1 MKSKTLAN
9 PVRGRRLRRPAVQRK
24 RAGAATR
31 IYERWDQERIVS
43 RIREIHRQGGRLAH
57 SQAPARLVGAA
68 LVYFGSWRQAIESAG
83 LDYKS
88 IRLPNNHGKLG
99 ERVIAMLRRGAASGR
114 TGVGTRGFI
123 TRLQAEQVR
132 RRFGTVRA
140 AILAAGLDADA
151 LGFPARVR
159 YNNDDAIAGELR
171 KLMREFPNMKMAEF
185 GARNVA
191 EALKRR
197 HGSLQAG
204 LRALGIEGWPRQRN
218 FPLPS
223 REEVVAAI
231 QERHRRGDSMNVASA
246 MGNERRLVKAA
257 YKRFGTWRAAMRA
270 AGLHGEISDVD
281 WDRARV
287 RAELNGRSLRGEPVD
302 ERAIRQ
308 DDPALWRGIVDRYGG
323 FADALRDVHRARRR
337 SASRSG
343 APRHGRERPR

>member
-1 MKSKTLAN
+1 MKSKTLAI
-9 PVRGRRLRRPAVQRK
+9 PARGRRLRHRRVQRK
-24 RAGAATR
+24 RAGAVVR
-31 IYERWDQERIVS
+31 IYERWDCERIVG
-43 RIREIHRQGGRLAH
+43 RIREIHRQGGELAH
-57 SQAPARLVGAA
+57 SKAPARLVGAA
-68 LVYFGSWRQAIESAG
+68 LVYFGSWRRAIESAG

-88 IRLPNNHGKLG
+88 IRLPNNYGKLG

-114 TGVGTRGFI
+114 AGVGPKGFI
-123 TRLQAEQVR
+123 TSSQAERAR

-151 LGFPARVR
+151 LGFPPRVR
-159 YNNDDAIAGELR
+159 YNTDDAIIRELR
-171 KLMREFPNMKMAEF
+171 KLMREFPNMTIAEF

-231 QERHRRGDSMNVASA
+231 RERHRRGDSMNVAAA
-246 MGNERRLVKAA
+246 MASERRLVKAA

-270 AGLHGEISDVD
+270 AGLHAEIKDVD

-308 DDPALWRGIVDRYGG
+308 DDPALWRGIVERYGD
-323 FADALRDVHRARRR
+323 FAGALRDVRRARR
-337 SASRSG
+337 SSG
-343 APRHGRERPR
+343 LRKVTRGRAPRRQG